1 MFKRILSV
9 ILTLVLLSCP
19 LTVNGAT
26 IDAIGTNQFT
36 LTIVNDDT
44 TNIDMSGIEID
55 VYSSVLSSYDPTSEV
70 SEYTHTYAFSVNTDS
85 RGKVNFTRP
94 SENFLIMIDLSTLPQ
109 NTGIDVQTKFYR
121 NNIHDDVLYVTEIDD
136 VILELNEMAE
146 NGVSVI
152 AFDKQDDVINAHYT
166 IEETTEK
173 LSTASLLSSSSQ
185 ILSGKVYIGDFVESY
200 SYEVE
205 YDEEQKMSM
214 VETAL
219 KKNSITKTEALNY
232 YIDYFEEYGRSPELY
247 ERVSSL
253 TSDSAWFE
261 TLSSA
266 QQSDVNVILSAPS
279 YNQEYKVGN
288 FIIRYNS
295 SSSAVPTYIQSVMT
309 ALQASDTSLVT
320 GLSLNRPKSNWL
332 GTAKYHVYVTSDSS
346 TSAAYTQPET
356 HLGIRTSYIVIPNI
370 TDLTQSLD
378 DFMQGTVAHEYLHA
392 ITHDYRSSGELPSW
406 FKEAWADWAAVRVF
420 GIDAT
425 DTWRVNNYLDNTW
438 KSLTSNEITYGKFL
452 YPLYIRQVH
461 GGDTTVANVIKNLSS
476 TADVKT
482 AITNA
487 LPGSNTFDSIFPA
500 YMRFNYAPK
509 TFYSTYLSGWSDRPF
524 LSSDYPLN
532 GYPNNAGVWNVNPYA
547 AHYREFAVPTGTT
560 YHLDITINLTE
571 SSSTFSGKLLMN
583 GSSGVIT
590 NWNFTVS
597 GTLVTY
603 STNIGAS
610 YVKGGLML
618 VDSGN
623 DAVTGYRITIARS

>member
-1 MFKRILSV
+1 MFKRIISV
-9 ILTLVLLSCP
+9 ILTLVLLSFP
-19 LTVNGAT
+19 LTANGAT
-26 IDAIGTNQFT
+26 IEAIGTNQFA
-36 LTIVNDDT
+36 LSIVDGDA
-44 TNIDMSGIEID
+44 TNKDLSGIEID
-55 VYSSVLSSYDPTSEV
+55 VYSSALSSYDPTSEV
-70 SEYTHTYAFSVNTDS
+70 SEYTHAYAFSVNTDS

-94 SENFLIMIDLSTLPQ
+94 SDNFLIMIDLATLPK
-109 NTGIDVQTKFYR
+109 NMGINVQTKFYR

-205 YDEEQKMSM
+205 YDDEQKMSM

-219 KKNSITKTEALNY
+219 NKNGISKTEALNF
-232 YIDYFEEYGRSPELY
+232 YIDYFEKHGRSPELY
-247 ERVSSL
+247 EKVSSL
-253 TSDSAWFE
+253 ITDSDWFE
-261 TLSSA
+261 TLSSTH
-266 QQSDVNVILSAPS
+266 QNDVNVILSTPS
-279 YNQEYKVGN
+279 YNKEYEVGN
-288 FIIRYNS
+288 FKIRYNS
-295 SSSAVPTYIQSVMT
+295 SSSTVPTYITSVMT
-309 ALQASDTSLVT
+309 ALQTSDTSLVT

-332 GTAKYHVYVTSDSS
+332 GTAKYHIYVTSEASDY
-346 TSAAYTQPET
+346 AAYTQPEI

-370 TDLTQSLD
+370 TDLSGTLSAQ
-378 DFMQGTVAHEYLHA
+378 MQGTVAHEYMHA
-392 ITHDYRSSGELPSW
+392 ITHDYRSIGELPSW
-406 FKEAWADWAAVRVF
+406 FLEDWADWAAVRVF
-420 GIDAT
+420 GIGARDA
-425 DTWRVNNYLDNTW
+425 WRVNNYLNNTY
-438 KSLTSNEITYGKFL
+438 KSLTSDEITYGKFL
-452 YPLYIRQVH
+452 YPLYIKQIH
-461 GGDTTVANVIKNLSS
+461 GGDTTVANVVKNLSS

-487 LPGSNTFDSIFPA
+487 LPDGYTFDSIFPA

-509 TFYSTYLSGWSDRPF
+509 TFYSTNSPNWNDRPF
-524 LSSDYPLN
+524 LSSDYTLN
-532 GYPNNAGVWNVNPYA
+532 GYQNNAGVWNVNPYA

-603 STNIGAS
+603 STNIVAS

-618 VDSGN
+618 VDSGS
-623 DAVTGYRITIARS
+623 DSVTGYRITIARS

>member
-85 RGKVNFTRP
+85 RGKVNFARP
-94 SENFLIMIDLSTLPQ
+94 SDNFLILIDLETLPK

-121 NNIHDDVLYVTEIDD
+121 NNIHNDILHVTEIDD
-136 VILELNEMAE
+136 VVVELNEMAE
-146 NGVSVI
+146 NGVSVV
-152 AFDKQDDVINAHYT
+152 ALDKQDEVINAHYT
-166 IEETTEK
+166 IEETAEK
-173 LSTASLLSSSSQ
+173 LSTASLLHSSTQ
-185 ILSGKVYIGDFVESY
+185 IMSGKVYIGDFVESY

-205 YDEEQKMSM
+205 YSDEQKMLM
-214 VETAL
+214 VETAAE
-219 KKNSITKTEALNY
+219 KNSITKTEALNF
-232 YIDYFEEYGRSPELY
+232 YIDYFEEHGRSPELY
-247 ERVSSL
+247 EKVSSL
-253 TSDSAWFE
+253 ASDSAWFE
-261 TLSSA
+261 TLSST
-266 QQSDVNVILSAPS
+266 QQSNVNVILSAPS
-279 YNQEYKVGN
+279 YNKEYKVGN

-295 SSSAVPTYIQSVMT
+295 SSSTVPTYIQSVMT
-309 ALQASDTSLVT
+309 AIQAADTSLVT
-320 GLSLNRPKSNWL
+320 GLSLSRPKSNWL
-332 GTAKYHVYVTSDSS
+332 GTAKYHIYVTSEASDSP
-346 TSAAYTQPET
+346 AYTQPEIN
-356 HLGIRTSYIVIPNI
+356 LGIRTSYIVIPNI
-370 TDLTQSLD
+370 TDLSGTLSAQ
-378 DFMQGTVAHEYLHA
+378 MQGTVAHEYMHA
-392 ITHDYRSSGELPSW
+392 ITHDYRRSSELPSW

-420 GIDAT
+420 GIGARDAG
-425 DTWRVNNYLDNTW
+425 RVNNYLNNTY
-438 KSLTSNEITYGKFL
+438 KSLTSDEITYGKFL
-452 YPLYIRQVH
+452 YPLYIKQIH
-461 GGDTTVANVIKNLSS
+461 GGDTTVANVVKNLSS

-487 LPGSNTFDSIFPA
+487 LPDGYTFDSIFPA

-547 AHYREFAVPTGTT
+547 AHYREFAVPTGST

-583 GSSGVIT
+583 GSTGVIT